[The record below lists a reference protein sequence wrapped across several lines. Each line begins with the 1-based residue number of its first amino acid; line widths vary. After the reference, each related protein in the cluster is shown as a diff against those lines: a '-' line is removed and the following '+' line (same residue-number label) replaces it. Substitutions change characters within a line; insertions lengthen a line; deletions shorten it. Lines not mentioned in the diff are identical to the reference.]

1 MSPRC
6 RLAIL
11 VRSDPEISETETETD
26 TIAFIYSLGDIY
38 VEVAGFLVGGLV
50 CKQHS
55 RLSKYSVWTNMVL
68 P

>member
-50 CKQHS
+50 CSNIQGF
-55 RLSKYSVWTNMVL
+55 
-68 P
+68 